1 MNDNVVALSA
11 SLNVPDMD
19 KILSVVSAYSAFWE
33 QRRFGFLPL
42 LHESV
47 ERHYKGMQRYVDG
60 LAKNSEV
67 LAVTIKSYQ
76 LDELIDD
83 FREASGDLK
92 KRSSSWRNCRSQ
104 KIRSLQNWMSWSL
117 G

>member
-47 ERHYKGMQRYVDG
+47 ERHYKGM
-60 LAKNSEV
+60 
-67 LAVTIKSYQ
+67 
-76 LDELIDD
+76 
-83 FREASGDLK
+83 
-92 KRSSSWRNCRSQ
+92 
-104 KIRSLQNWMSWSL
+104 
-117 G
+117 